1 MIVKLLRFSEKLF
14 IHKNFAF
21 QVNILWFP
29 WLTLM
34 FSHKTVAIDQK
45 CSVLLGNFVCSQN
58 IFVSQIN
65 FVFVCKTIAFA
76 HKTFVFF
83 WETSAFNTLQFAHTT
98 FVMDI
103 KLVGSK
109 NYISVIFKILRKV
122 FWGKQK
128 ALWENAKAL
137 KFFLQSPFHLGSIF
151 EITVLLF
158 CFLLNLLIC

>member
-1 MIVKLLRFSEKLF
+1 MIPLVNSYVFSQNCCDWSEMFCSPEKLCLLTKHF
-14 IHKNFAF
+14 C
-21 QVNILWFP
+21 FP
-29 WLTLM
+29 DKLCVCLQNY
-34 FSHKTVAIDQK
+34 SI
-45 CSVLLGNFVCSQN
+45 CSQN
-58 IFVSQIN
+58 ICVLLRN
-65 FVFVCKTIAFA
+65 FTR
-76 HKTFVFF
+76 
-83 WETSAFNTLQFAHTT
+83 ETSAFNTLQFAHTT

-103 KLVGSK
+103 KWVGSK
-109 NYISVIFKILRKV
+109 NYISVLFKILRKV